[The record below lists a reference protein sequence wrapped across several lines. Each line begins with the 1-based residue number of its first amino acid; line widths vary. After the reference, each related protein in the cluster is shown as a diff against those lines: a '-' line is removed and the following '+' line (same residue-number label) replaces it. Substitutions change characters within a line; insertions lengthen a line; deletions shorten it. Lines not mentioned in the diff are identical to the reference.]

1 MFANRNYWRG
11 VVLAGLMLA
20 LALLFVAPVFAG
32 DSYEGETIIID
43 EDTDDDVYAFG
54 QEIVVDATINGDLI
68 AFGSSLTINGTVTGD
83 VIFAGAVLTLNGT
96 VGDDLRAAGAVLYL
110 GEDASVGDDFNA
122 GAGAI
127 EMLPGSSV
135 GGDLY
140 FGAGQAVIG
149 DVAGGIAGGGEG
161 VRIVGT
167 VGGNAD
173 LEVGDPNSTSPTFMI
188 QMQQYWM
195 QAQGVEFPPISDV
208 PPGLSFAEG
217 GEVEGD
223 LRYTAS
229 QSAQGVEDFVGGT
242 TDFIQQVAEEEAG
255 PSAALLG
262 VRFLGHFI
270 GLFLVALVFGVLLQ
284 SLAPKFLDGALDTLK
299 ARPLPSLGV
308 GFLGYLV
315 YFVLVLL
322 FVVLLFVALI
332 PLGVIGVGG
341 PIARGLLL
349 LGAGFQTFFGL
360 STRWLPIILFGLLL
374 GGVLYGLVNKERK
387 APFWSLVIGVFLI
400 AFVLA
405 IPIVGRVVVGGVLS
419 LFALGAV
426 ILYLWPRKQAGEPA
440 AAADAPSLDAPPAV

>member
-1 MFANRNYWRG
+1 MLTNHKYWRG
-11 VVLAGLMLA
+11 ALLAGLVLA
-20 LALLFVAPVFAG
+20 LALLFVAPAFAG
-32 DSYEGETIIID
+32 DSYEGDTIVID

-54 QEIVVDATINGDLI
+54 QEIVVDATIDGDLI

-83 VIFAGAVLTLNGT
+83 VIFAGAALTINGT

-110 GEDASVGDDFNA
+110 GEDASVGDDVNA
-122 GAGAI
+122 GAGAF
-127 EMLPGSSV
+127 EMVPGSSV

-149 DVAGGIAGGGEG
+149 DVAGGVAGGGEG

-173 LEVGDPNSTSPTFMI
+173 LGVGDPGS
-188 QMQQYWM
+188 MQPSYWLRM
-195 QAQGVEFPPISDV
+195 QENAMQNQGVEFPPISDV
-208 PPGLSFAEG
+208 PSGLTFGEG

-229 QSAQGVEDFVGGT
+229 QPAQGVDDFVGGT
-242 TDFIQQVAEEEAG
+242 TDFVQQVAEERAG

-262 VRFLGHFI
+262 LRFLGHFV
-270 GLFLVALVFGVLLQ
+270 GLFLVAVVFGVLLQ
-284 SLAPKFLDGALDTLK
+284 ALAPKFLDGALDTLK
-299 ARPLPSLGV
+299 SRPLPSLGV

-315 YFVLVLL
+315 YFVLVLV
-322 FVVLLFVALI
+322 FVALLFVALI
-332 PLGVIGVGG
+332 PLGVVGVGG
-341 PIARGLLL
+341 PISRGLLL
-349 LGAGFQTFFGL
+349 FGAGFQTFFGL

-374 GGVLYGLVNKERK
+374 GGVLYGLVDKERK
-387 APFWSLVIGVFLI
+387 APFWSLVIGVFFV

-405 IPIVGRVVVGGVLS
+405 IPIVGRLVVGSVLS

-426 ILYLWPRKQAGEPA
+426 ILYLWPRKQAAEPVV
-440 AAADAPSLDAPPAV
+440 APDAPPAV

>member
-1 MFANRNYWRG
+1 MFTNHKYWRG
-11 VVLAGLMLA
+11 VAAASLVLA
-20 LALLFVAPVFAG
+20 LALLVVVPVFAG
-32 DSYEGETIIID
+32 DSYEGDTIVID

-54 QEIVVDATINGDLI
+54 QEIVVDATIDGDLL

-242 TDFIQQVAEEEAG
+242 TDFIQQVAGEEAG

-387 APFWSLVIGVFLI
+387 APFWSLVIGVFVV
-400 AFVLA
+400 AFVVA
-405 IPIVGRVVVGGVLS
+405 IPIVGRMVIGGLLS

-426 ILYLWPRKQAGEPA
+426 ILYLWPRKGEGEPVE
-440 AAADAPSLDAPPAV
+440 PVEAPPADTSPAV